1 MVKNT
6 MLIKDKRTGKKYECF
21 TQSVDLNCDGIYV
34 LRYNIGING
43 YTEWTNICCIYDNNT
58 FNVNYEV
65 LSENYNA

>member
-1 MVKNT
+1 MIKNT

-21 TQSVDLNCDGIYV
+21 TQSVDLNYYGKFV

-58 FNVNYEV
+58 FNANYEV

>member
-1 MVKNT
+1 MIKNT

-21 TQSVDLNCDGIYV
+21 TQSVDLNYDGKFV

-43 YTEWTNICCIYDNNT
+43 YTEWTNICCIYDNNE
-58 FNVNYEV
+58 FNANYEV

>member
-1 MVKNT
+1 MIKNT
-6 MLIKDKRTGKKYECF
+6 MLIKDRRTGKKYECF
-21 TQSVDLNCDGIYV
+21 TQSVDLNYDGKFV

-58 FNVNYEV
+58 FNANYEV

>member
-1 MVKNT
+1 MIKNT

-21 TQSVDLNCDGIYV
+21 TQSVDLNYDGKFV

-58 FNVNYEV
+58 FNANYEV

>member
-1 MVKNT
+1 MIKNT

-21 TQSVDLNCDGIYV
+21 TQSVDLNYDGKFV

-43 YTEWTNICCIYDNNT
+43 YTEWTNICCIYDNNA
-58 FNVNYEV
+58 FNSNYEV